1 MSWRYISNVCHGETE
16 YGVHGNSVVYN
27 KKIITCFKIN
37 TTCYMQVL
45 TVDFKIFCVLLAVSV
60 VVRMPE
66 RRDKK
71 EMKEPQARGKVI

>member
-1 MSWRYISNVCHGETE
+1 MCHGETE

-27 KKIITCFKIN
+27 KKIMTCFKIN

-45 TVDFKIFCVLLAVSV
+45 AVNFKILCVLLAVSV

-71 EMKEPQARGKVI
+71 EVKEPQDRGIVI

>member
-1 MSWRYISNVCHGETE
+1 MCHGETE
-16 YGVHGNSVVYN
+16 YGVHGDSVVYN

-45 TVDFKIFCVLLAVSV
+45 AVDFKILCVLLAVSV

-71 EMKEPQARGKVI
+71 EMKEPQDRGIVI